1 MINVWHI
8 LLIKYGKHTTMGKK
22 KLMLYT
28 EEHTLCELRAFAEHE
43 YLQ

>member
-1 MINVWHI
+1 
-8 LLIKYGKHTTMGKK
+8 MGKK